1 MSIENKKSDN
11 KFQYSGSKG
20 LLKSRRISKAL
31 DILFIL
37 MLIAMCML
45 LIN

>member
-1 MSIENKKSDN
+1 MSTENKKSDN
-11 KFQYSGSKG
+11 KFQYSAGKEV
-20 LLKSRRISKAL
+20 LKSKKISKAL

-37 MLIAMCML
+37 MLIALCML